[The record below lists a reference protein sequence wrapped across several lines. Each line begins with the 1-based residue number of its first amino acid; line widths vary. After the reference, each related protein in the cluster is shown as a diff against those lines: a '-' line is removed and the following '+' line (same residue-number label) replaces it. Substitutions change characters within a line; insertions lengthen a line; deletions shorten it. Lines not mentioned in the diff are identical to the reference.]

1 MATLQD
7 VYGHVFKITGPL
19 DAICACEPPGANGRS
34 GLPWYHSLLN
44 LLGIVKVARAEA
56 AVFIGLSEGALVYVA
71 FDDDGK
77 SVAHQTMPLAAISG
91 ASAKARDEWTTDI
104 AFDFDGTRRTFAVCG
119 FVFGMQTPPELIPV
133 LKQQADTIVRNLV
146 TRT

>member
-56 AVFIGLSEGALVYVA
+56 AVFIGLSDGALVYVA

-91 ASAKARDEWTTDI
+91 ASAKPRDEWTTDI
-104 AFDFDGTRRTFAVCG
+104 AFNFDGTRRTFAVCG